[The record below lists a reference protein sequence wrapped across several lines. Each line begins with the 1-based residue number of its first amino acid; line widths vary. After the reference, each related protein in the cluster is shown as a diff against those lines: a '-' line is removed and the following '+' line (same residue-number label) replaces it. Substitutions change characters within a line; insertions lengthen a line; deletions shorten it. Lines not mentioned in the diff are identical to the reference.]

1 MVLSSQSIII
11 SVNIIIIPYKN
22 SQGAG
27 CQLKVPKLQIPATTY
42 KNLAEKQWVI
52 SNNSICSPAV
62 SYFGQL

>member
-11 SVNIIIIPYKN
+11 SVNILRN

-52 SNNSICSPAV
+52 SNNSIYSPAV